1 MLIDVSEMT
10 KVYGEGNT
18 AVHALRGVS
27 LSIDHGEFVAI
38 IGKSG
43 SGKSTLMHM
52 LGCLDKPTTGEY
64 RLDGQ
69 SVQDLDEDE
78 LAAIRNKKI
87 GFVFQQF
94 NLLRRT
100 TALENVQLPLTYSR
114 DVHLNIDKLAHA
126 ALEQVGLS
134 DRIGHWPNEMSGGEQ
149 QRVAIARALVND
161 PSIVMADEPTGA
173 LDTKSS
179 GEVMNIFKELNDI
192 GRTIIV
198 ITHEPSIAI
207 LAKRIVRIQ
216 DGEIFSDKPVEEN
229 GITDSIERERPGH

>member
-126 ALEQVGLS
+126 ALEQVGLG